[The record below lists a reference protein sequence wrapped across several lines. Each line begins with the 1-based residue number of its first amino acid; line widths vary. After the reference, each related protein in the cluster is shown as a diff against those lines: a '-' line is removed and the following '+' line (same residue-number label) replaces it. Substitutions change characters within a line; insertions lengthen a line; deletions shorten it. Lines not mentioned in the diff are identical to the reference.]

1 MRDSHAP
8 MMVKLAIEQYI
19 TTLDRTSVFRKKKKL
34 TWAKLTCFLDKMKR
48 LKEAKS
54 EARVET
60 EQFQKEH
67 EEKFSQISKS
77 FEDGKMSNEIE
88 KQVNDT
94 IKQMDLRVKAWAFY
108 RIYETL
114 VFAIY
119 DVIVSRGVHM
129 TEWRIFRVIWR
140 HCITQ
145 KSPNFSNMVCHI
157 RCENLELKV

>member
-1 MRDSHAP
+1 
-8 MMVKLAIEQYI
+8 
-19 TTLDRTSVFRKKKKL
+19 
-34 TWAKLTCFLDKMKR
+34 MKR

-60 EQFQKEH
+60 EHFQKEH

-94 IKQMDLRVKAWAFY
+94 IKQMDLRVKARAFY
-108 RIYETL
+108 WNYETL
-114 VFAIY
+114 FFAIY
-119 DVIVSRGVHM
+119 DVIVSHDVHL
-129 TEWRIFRVIWR
+129 TQWRIFLVIWR

-145 KSPNFSNMVCHI
+145 KSPNFGHMVCHI

>member
-94 IKQMDLRVKAWAFY
+94 IKQMDLRVKARAFY
-108 RIYETL
+108 
-114 VFAIY
+114 
-119 DVIVSRGVHM
+119 
-129 TEWRIFRVIWR
+129 
-140 HCITQ
+140 
-145 KSPNFSNMVCHI
+145 
-157 RCENLELKV
+157 

>member
-1 MRDSHAP
+1 M
-8 MMVKLAIEQYI
+8 
-19 TTLDRTSVFRKKKKL
+19 
-34 TWAKLTCFLDKMKR
+34 FLDKMKR

-94 IKQMDLRVKAWAFY
+94 IKQMDLRVKARAFN

-129 TEWRIFRVIWR
+129 TEWRIFRVI
-140 HCITQ
+140 
-145 KSPNFSNMVCHI
+145 
-157 RCENLELKV
+157 